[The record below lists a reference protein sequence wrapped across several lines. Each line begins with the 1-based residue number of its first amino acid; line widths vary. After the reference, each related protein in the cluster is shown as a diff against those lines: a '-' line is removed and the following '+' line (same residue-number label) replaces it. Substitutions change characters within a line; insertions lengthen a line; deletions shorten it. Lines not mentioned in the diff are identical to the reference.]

1 MRVPKR
7 LKKLEPIPF
16 MGLLSLEQSYQK
28 EAEMTVPVE
37 IFTRNMEVSER
48 LQNYIDKKIAKL
60 DRYLPGIEEAR
71 VDVTYAKSARNAAD
85 RQIAQITVRGK
96 GFILRS
102 EERADDIFAA
112 LDTAL
117 DKIQRRIERYKG
129 KHYRGRGDGRSAAEV
144 VTAVVEEEAEPQPI
158 IAKRKKFAVT
168 PMDEMEAIEQMNL
181 LGHDNFFVFFNT
193 NSGSINVLYKRRDG
207 TYGIIEPEIR

>member
-1 MRVPKR
+1 
-7 LKKLEPIPF
+7 
-16 MGLLSLEQSYQK
+16 
-28 EAEMTVPVE
+28 MTVPVE
-37 IFTRNMEVSER
+37 VVSRNLEVSDR

-96 GFILRS
+96 GFVLRS

-129 KHYRGRGDGRSAAEV
+129 KRYRGRGDGKSAAEV
-144 VTAVVEEEAEPQPI
+144 VESSVAEEEPLSQPI
-158 IAKRKKFAVT
+158 IAKRKKFAIT
-168 PMDEMEAIEQMNL
+168 PMDEMEAMEQMNL
-181 LGHDNFFVFFNT
+181 LGHDNFFVFYNT